1 MLCKLKFVKKLD
13 CRLFIPCSNLIGYV
27 THVAA
32 KFINW
37 ASCTS
42 SLKLQLH
49 PWQVTRLRATKVL
62 LTHVHWTKPGHV
74 NSRAVKTSL
83 IEGSH
88 VETQTMQTADCA
100 D

>member
-37 ASCTS
+37 ASWTYQFIKAAITSMASNPVKSNKSTLNTCTLDKARPCQFAGS
-42 SLKLQLH
+42 ED
-49 PWQVTRLRATKVL
+49 VL
-62 LTHVHWTKPGHV
+62 D
-74 NSRAVKTSL
+74 RR
-83 IEGSH
+83 
-88 VETQTMQTADCA
+88 
-100 D
+100 